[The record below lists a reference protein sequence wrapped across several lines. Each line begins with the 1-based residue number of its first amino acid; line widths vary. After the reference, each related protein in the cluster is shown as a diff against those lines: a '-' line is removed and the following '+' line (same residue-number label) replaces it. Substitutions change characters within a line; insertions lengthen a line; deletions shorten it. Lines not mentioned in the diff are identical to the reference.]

1 MRDGA
6 EEIGREHAPPDGY
19 LQPKKFR
26 LRLRC
31 LRCGHE
37 YRSKPLVAVP
47 RVDPSCPRE
56 ECRIEREVER
66 RLAERERI
74 ERMLE
79 ERRPPA
85 QGGRNPVVGVVDR
98 VAEQVMKDYK
108 LTDLNDNMR
117 TGDIA
122 APKLPPAQQRAAD
135 SFFTGQEVARKLG
148 GRRLAARVATLGA
161 QVLNARGPLPS
172 ANIARIQAASGRA
185 GESAL
190 VARPTG
196 EPHMF
201 NFRPRSG

>member
-1 MRDGA
+1 MDGS
-6 EEIGREHAPPDGY
+6 EEIGREPTAPDGY
-19 LQPKKFR
+19 LRPKKFR

-37 YRSKPLVAVP
+37 YRSKPFVAVP
-47 RVDPSCPRE
+47 KLDPPCPRE
-56 ECRIEREVER
+56 ACRIEREVER
-66 RLAERERI
+66 RLADRERI

-85 QGGRNPVVGVVDR
+85 QGGRNPVVGVVDQ
-98 VAEQVMKDYK
+98 VAEQVMRDYK

-117 TGDIA
+117 IGDIA

-185 GESAL
+185 GKSAL

>member
-1 MRDGA
+1 MDGS
-6 EEIGREHAPPDGY
+6 EEIGREPAAPDGY

-37 YRSKPLVAVP
+37 YRSKPFVAVP
-47 RVDPSCPRE
+47 KLDPPCPRE
-56 ECRIEREVER
+56 ACRIEREVER
-66 RLAERERI
+66 RLADRERI

-79 ERRPPA
+79 ETSSPGAGRPQSRRRRRRPGCRAGHEGLQAHRPERQHAYRRYRRAEAPA
-85 QGGRNPVVGVVDR
+85 GAAARCRQLLYRAGGG
-98 VAEQVMKDYK
+98 
-108 LTDLNDNMR
+108 
-117 TGDIA
+117 
-122 APKLPPAQQRAAD
+122 AQARRAQA
-135 SFFTGQEVARKLG
+135 V
-148 GRRLAARVATLGA
+148 AARVATLA
-161 QVLNARGPLPS
+161 PRVLNARGPLPS
-172 ANIARIQAASGRA
+172 ANIASIQAASGRA